1 MSNFLKPDKTDKING
16 LTIKRKIIPLKA
28 KRKNG
33 NYFRDQR
40 KLSPKYVT
48 IHNTGTIN
56 QAKGTTMAEQ
66 YSRATYPNDNMG
78 TVRPHYYVDD
88 VEAWQLIE
96 HDRVAWHA
104 GEQGNTQSIGIE
116 IIGAK
121 AEDNGARLAATV
133 LLELGLTTA
142 ALRTHNHWM
151 GLPNRIVSGAN
162 KNCPYYILPHW
173 DKFVAKVAKYVKEF
187 SGKPEPKPEPTPA
200 TDVLYR
206 VQVGAFKNKSYAD
219 DLQAA
224 IAEMPYFK
232 SRGIVPFVSAIED
245 REITQ
250 ARKVKVTSSIG
261 LNIRKEPKAN
271 SKILGALNSGAV
283 VEISEEQSG
292 WGKLAK
298 RDGWIST
305 DYVESVR

>member
-121 AEDNGARLAATV
+121 GEDNGARLAATV

-142 ALRTHNHWM
+142 ALRTHNYWM
-151 GLPNRIVSGAN
+151 GLPNKIVSGAR

-173 DKFVAKVAKYVKEF
+173 DKFVAKVANYVKEF
-187 SGKPEPKPEPTPA
+187 TGEPEPKPEPTPA

-206 VQVGAFKNKSYAD
+206 VQVGAFKNKAYAD
-219 DLQAA
+219 KMLADLSNLT
-224 IAEMPYFK
+224 YFK
-232 SRGIVPFVSAIED
+232 NNGIVPFLVTAED
-245 REITQ
+245 RATTT
-250 ARKVKVTSSIG
+250 ARTVKVTTKQG
-261 LNIRKEPKAN
+261 LNIRDKPN
-271 SKILGALNSGAV
+271 GRKIGVLNFGAV

-292 WGKLAK
+292 WGKLVDQ
-298 RDGWIST
+298 DGWIST

>member
-78 TVRPHYYVDD
+78 SVRPHYYVDD

-121 AEDNGARLAATV
+121 GEDNGARLAATV

-142 ALRTHNHWM
+142 ALRTHNYWM
-151 GLPNRIVSGAN
+151 GLPNKIVSGAR

-173 DKFVAKVAKYVKEF
+173 DKFVAKVANYVKEF
-187 SGKPEPKPEPTPA
+187 TGEPEPKPEPTPA

-206 VQVGAFKNKSYAD
+206 VQVGAFKNKAYAD
-219 DLQAA
+219 KMLADLSNLT
-224 IAEMPYFK
+224 YFK
-232 SRGIVPFVSAIED
+232 DNGIVPFLVTAED
-245 REITQ
+245 RATTT
-250 ARKVKVTSSIG
+250 ARTVKVTTKQG
-261 LNIRKEPKAN
+261 LNIRDKPN
-271 SKILGALNSGAV
+271 GRKIGVLNFGAV

-292 WGKLAK
+292 WGKLVDQ
-298 RDGWIST
+298 DGWIST

>member
-1 MSNFLKPDKTDKING
+1 MSNFLTPDKTDKING
-16 LTIKRKIIPLKA
+16 LTIKRKIIPLNA

-48 IHNTGTIN
+48 IHNTDAIN

-78 TVRPHYYVDD
+78 TVRPHYYVDE

-133 LLELGLTTA
+133 LIELGLTTA
-142 ALRTHNHWM
+142 ALRTHNYWM
-151 GLPNRIVSGAN
+151 GLPNKIVSRVP

-173 DKFVAKVAKYVKEF
+173 DKFVAKVANYVKEF

-206 VQVGAFKNKSYAD
+206 VQVGAFKNKAYAD
-219 DLQAA
+219 KMLADLSNLA
-224 IAEMPYFK
+224 YFK
-232 SRGIVPFVSAIED
+232 VNGIVPFLVTAED
-245 REITQ
+245 RATTT
-250 ARKVKVTSSIG
+250 ARTVKVTTKQG
-261 LNIRKEPKAN
+261 LNIRDKPNGK
-271 SKILGALNSGAV
+271 KIGALNFGAV

-292 WGKLAK
+292 WGKLVDQ
-298 RDGWIST
+298 DGWIST

>member
-1 MSNFLKPDKTDKING
+1 MSKFLTPDKTDKING
-16 LTIKRKIIPLKA
+16 LTIKRKIIPLNA

-33 NYFRDQR
+33 NCFRDQR

-66 YSRATYPNDNMG
+66 YTRATYPNDNMG

-133 LLELGLTTA
+133 LIELGLTTA
-142 ALRTHNHWM
+142 ALRTHNYWM
-151 GLPNRIVSGAN
+151 GLPDKIVNGAR

-173 DKFVAKVAKYVKEF
+173 DKFVAKVAKNVKEF
-187 SGKPEPKPEPTPA
+187 SGKPEPKPEPIPA

-206 VQVGAFKNKSYAD
+206 VQVGAFKNKAYAEAF
-219 DLQAA
+219 AA
-224 IAEMPYFK
+224 EVARK
-232 SRGIVPFVSAIED
+232 LGVTPFISVGED
-245 REITQ
+245 RETTA
-250 ARKVKVTSSIG
+250 ARTVKVTAERG
-261 LNIRKEPKAN
+261 LNIREKPNTN
-271 SKILGALNSGAV
+271 SKILGALNFGQTV
-283 VEISEEQSG
+283 DLSEEQSG
-292 WGKLAK
+292 WGKLADQ
-298 RDGWIST
+298 DGWIST

>member
-1 MSNFLKPDKTDKING
+1 MSNFLTPDKTDKING
-16 LTIKRKIIPLKA
+16 LTIKRKIIPLNA

-48 IHNTGTIN
+48 IHNTGAIN

-78 TVRPHYYVDD
+78 TVRPHYYVDE

-121 AEDNGARLAATV
+121 AEDNGARLAAII
-133 LLELGLTTA
+133 LIEEGLTTA
-142 ALRTHNHWM
+142 ALRTHNYWM
-151 GLPNRIVSGAN
+151 GLPNKIVSGAP

-173 DKFVAKVAKYVKEF
+173 DKFVAKVANYVKEF

-206 VQVGAFKNKSYAD
+206 VQVGAFKNKAYAD
-219 DLQAA
+219 KMLADLSNLA
-224 IAEMPYFK
+224 YFK
-232 SRGIVPFVSAIED
+232 ANGIVPFLVTAED
-245 REITQ
+245 RATTT
-250 ARKVKVTSSIG
+250 ARTVKVTTKQG
-261 LNIRKEPKAN
+261 LNIRDKPNGK
-271 SKILGALNSGAV
+271 KIGALNFGAV

-292 WGKLAK
+292 WGKLADQ
-298 RDGWIST
+298 DGWIST
-305 DYVESVR
+305 DYVESAR

>member
-121 AEDNGARLAATV
+121 GEDNGARLAATV

-142 ALRTHNHWM
+142 ALRTHNYWM
-151 GLPNRIVSGAN
+151 GLPNKIVSGAR

-173 DKFVAKVAKYVKEF
+173 DKFVAKVANYVKEF
-187 SGKPEPKPEPTPA
+187 TGEPEPKPEPTPA

-206 VQVGAFKNKSYAD
+206 VQVGAFKNKAYAD
-219 DLQAA
+219 KMLADLSNLT
-224 IAEMPYFK
+224 YFK
-232 SRGIVPFVSAIED
+232 NNGIVPFLVTAED
-245 REITQ
+245 RATTT
-250 ARKVKVTSSIG
+250 ARTVKVTTKQG
-261 LNIRKEPKAN
+261 LNIRDKPN
-271 SKILGALNSGAV
+271 GRKIGVLNFGAV

-292 WGKLAK
+292 WGKLVDQ
-298 RDGWIST
+298 DGWIST
-305 DYVESVR
+305 DYVESAR

>member
-1 MSNFLKPDKTDKING
+1 MSNFLTPDKTDKING
-16 LTIKRKIIPLKA
+16 LTIKRKIIPLNA

-48 IHNTGTIN
+48 IHNTDAIN

-78 TVRPHYYVDD
+78 SVRPHYYVDD

-133 LLELGLTTA
+133 LIELGLTTA
-142 ALRTHNHWM
+142 ALRTHNYWM
-151 GLPNRIVSGAN
+151 GLPNKIVSRVP

-173 DKFVAKVAKYVKEF
+173 DKFVAKVANYVKEF

-206 VQVGAFKNKSYAD
+206 VQVGAFKNKAYAD
-219 DLQAA
+219 KMLADLSNLA
-224 IAEMPYFK
+224 YFK
-232 SRGIVPFVSAIED
+232 VNGIVPFLVTAED
-245 REITQ
+245 RATTT
-250 ARKVKVTSSIG
+250 ARTVKVTTKQG
-261 LNIRKEPKAN
+261 LNIRDKPNGK
-271 SKILGALNSGAV
+271 KIGALNFGAV

-292 WGKLAK
+292 WGKLVDQ
-298 RDGWIST
+298 DGWIST
-305 DYVESVR
+305 DYVESAR

>member
-1 MSNFLKPDKTDKING
+1 MAFLVADKTTTVNG
-16 LTIKRKIIPLKA
+16 VKLNEKIIPLNA

-40 KLSPKYVT
+40 KLNPRYVT
-48 IHNTGTIN
+48 IHNTGEIK

-78 TVRPHYYVDD
+78 TVRPHFYVDS

-96 HDRVAWHA
+96 LDRVAWHA

-121 AEDNGARLAATV
+121 GEDNGARLAAWV
-133 LLELGLTTA
+133 LDTLGLTTA
-142 ALRTHNHWM
+142 ALRTHNYWM
-151 GLPNRIVSGAN
+151 GQPDKIVTGAR

-173 DKFVAKVAKYVKEF
+173 STFVKKVASYQK
-187 SGKPEPKPEPTPA
+187 GKPTPKPDPTPS
-200 TDVLYR
+200 TDTIYR

-219 DLQAA
+219 KMLADLKAL
-224 IAEMPYFK
+224 PYFK
-232 SRGIVPFVSAIED
+232 DKGIEPFITTTED
-245 REITQ
+245 RETTT
-250 ARKVKVTSSIG
+250 ARTVRVTARAG
-261 LNIRKEPKAN
+261 LNIRDKAN
-271 SKILGALNSGAV
+271 GKKIGALNFGQV
-283 VEISEEQSG
+283 VDISEEQSG

-298 RDGWIST
+298 QDGWIST
-305 DYVESVR
+305 DFVETVR

>member
-121 AEDNGARLAATV
+121 GEDNGARLAATV

-142 ALRTHNHWM
+142 ALRTHNYWM
-151 GLPNRIVSGAN
+151 GLPNKIVSGVR

-173 DKFVAKVAKYVKEF
+173 DKFVAKVANYVKEF
-187 SGKPEPKPEPTPA
+187 TGEPEPKPEPTPA

-206 VQVGAFKNKSYAD
+206 VQVGAFKNKAYAD
-219 DLQAA
+219 KMLADLSNLT
-224 IAEMPYFK
+224 YFK
-232 SRGIVPFVSAIED
+232 NNGIVPFLVTAED
-245 REITQ
+245 RATTT
-250 ARKVKVTSSIG
+250 ARTVKVTTKQG
-261 LNIRKEPKAN
+261 LNIRDKPN
-271 SKILGALNSGAV
+271 GRKIGVLNFGAV

-292 WGKLAK
+292 WGKLVDQ
-298 RDGWIST
+298 DGWIST
-305 DYVESVR
+305 DYVESAR